1 MTRSR
6 LNTNDII
13 SEMAEIAREMD
24 AEKTPQFIGSSQI
37 MMKLSAA
44 NSAEWDTSVVLSRP
58 GQALDNTGWNV
69 LIVTARSKNDGN
81 LVGRLAIKSTN
92 EAAIGD
98 IISIPLPPSQNNVMK
113 WFIPIFGQRNEVVRL
128 KFQIVANDECSITF
142 QEWQPW

>member
-13 SEMAEIAREMD
+13 SEMADIAREMD
-24 AEKTPQFIGSSQI
+24 AEKTPQFIGSNQI
-37 MMKLSAA
+37 IMRLSTA
-44 NSAEWDTSVVLSRP
+44 SDAEWDTAVALSRP

-81 LVGRLAIKSTN
+81 LVGRIAIKATN

-98 IISIPLPPSQNNVMK
+98 VISIPLPPSQNSVMK
-113 WFIPIFGQRNEVVRL
+113 WFIPLFGQRNEVVRL
-128 KFQIVANDECSITF
+128 KLQTVANDECDISF
-142 QEWQPW
+142 EEWQPW